1 MAVYKKRL
9 LTAKPNQAEEEP
21 SLKKRYEAKPK
32 EELTVQSRGFI
43 RLRKLYFN
51 VMKTVMGVFATIGA
65 ISILRPELRTVL
77 IGLLA
82 EAIRELQGF

>member
-9 LTAKPNQAEEEP
+9 LTAKPDQEEEP
-21 SLKKRYEAKPK
+21 SLKKRYEVKPK
-32 EELTVQSRGFI
+32 EELTVQSSGFI

-51 VMKTVMGVFATIGA
+51 VMKTVMGIFAMIGA
-65 ISILRPELRTVL
+65 ISLLRPELRTVL

-82 EAIRELQGF
+82 EAVRELQGF

>member
-9 LTAKPNQAEEEP
+9 LTAKPDQEEEEP
-21 SLKKRYEAKPK
+21 SLKKRYEEKPK

-43 RLRKLYFN
+43 RLRKLYFS
-51 VMKTVMGVFATIGA
+51 VMKTVMGIFAMIGA

-82 EAIRELQGF
+82 EAVRELQGL

>member
-9 LTAKPNQAEEEP
+9 LTAKPDQEEEEP
-21 SLKKRYEAKPK
+21 SLKKRYEEKPK

-51 VMKTVMGVFATIGA
+51 VMKTVMGIFAMIGA

-82 EAIRELQGF
+82 EAVRELQGL

>member
-9 LTAKPNQAEEEP
+9 LTAKSDQEEEEP

-32 EELTVQSRGFI
+32 EELTVQSSGFI

-51 VMKTVMGVFATIGA
+51 VMKTVMGIFAMIGA
-65 ISILRPELRTVL
+65 ISLLRPELRTVL

-82 EAIRELQGF
+82 EAVRELQGF